1 MELDILRGSAM
12 VGVPS
17 HESFLQDVSTCLE
30 PQDIIFPNFL
40 VHHHYSYYSPS
51 DFMLVFIAVT
61 R

>member
-1 MELDILRGSAM
+1 MELDILSGSAI

-17 HESFLQDVSTCLE
+17 QESFPQDVSTCLE
-30 PQDIIFPNFL
+30 PQNISQIS

-51 DFMLVFIAVT
+51 DFMLCLL